1 MVVLVGIFAVLV
13 GVLVGIGYALASAR
27 RPGFFRAAGL
37 VLMAVFVL
45 LAGMWIAGEALAE
58 PGGPAAVGL
67 IASWLVPLLLLVTLA
82 LVRPA
87 WAQPV
92 LAVLTGLILLLHVW
106 FLIDP
111 RAWRSFED
119 DTGPVRAVAG
129 FVVVAALA
137 ALGWH
142 RPAPAGWLLLAIGVL
157 PVVLLLLETGRFAVA
172 SWAVVGAPGVAAGIL
187 YLLAA
192 RTASA
197 RTAAAHTA
205 SADTAPARTA
215 GATTPRTPVSP
226 RNGPAP
232 PEAAPTRAVERKTP

>member
-1 MVVLVGIFAVLV
+1 MVQLLGIFAMLV
-13 GVLVGIGYALASAR
+13 GVLVGIGYALAPAR

-45 LAGMWIAGEALAE
+45 FAGMWIAGEALAE

-87 WAQPV
+87 WALPV
-92 LAVLTGLILLLHVW
+92 LAVLTGLVLLLHVW
-106 FLIDP
+106 FMIDP

-119 DTGPVRAVAG
+119 DIGPVRAVAG

-157 PVVLLLLETGRFAVA
+157 PLALLLLGTGRFAVA
-172 SWAVVGAPGVAAGIL
+172 SWVAVSAPGVAAGIL
-187 YLLAA
+187 YLFAA
-192 RTASA
+192 RTAS
-197 RTAAAHTA
+197 RTT
-205 SADTAPARTA
+205 SADTAPTRTA
-215 GATTPRTPVSP
+215 GASTPRTPVSP